1 MDDLSSMQ
9 RKASERGILWQIRAG
24 HFGLFWRMSMSRMR
38 FVLGGMLAVALIGG
52 GLLFGDDP
60 KPKGQGRLPANWSKL
75 GLSDDQKRQIY
86 SIEGEYKTKID
97 DLQSQIDQLRK
108 KERSEMSKVL
118 TAAQKARLREIV
130 AAKSGG
136 GDDDTAPPKKK
147 PGGDK

>member
-1 MDDLSSMQ
+1 M
-9 RKASERGILWQIRAG
+9 RK
-24 HFGLFWRMSMSRMR
+24 SR
-38 FVLGGMLAVALIGG
+38 FLLGGVLAVALIGG
-52 GLLFGDDP
+52 GMLFGDDP
-60 KPKGQGRLPANWSKL
+60 KPKGQGRLPSNWSKL

-86 SIEGEYKTKID
+86 SIEAEYKTKID

-108 KERSEMSKVL
+108 KERSEMSRVL

-136 GDDDTAPPKKK
+136 DDDTAPPKKK

>member
-1 MDDLSSMQ
+1 MLRQ
-9 RKASERGILWQIRAG
+9 RLLLGSVLTVAL
-24 HFGLFWRMSMSRMR
+24 
-38 FVLGGMLAVALIGG
+38 LGGGF
-52 GLLFGDDP
+52 LLGDDP

-86 SIEGEYKTKID
+86 SIEAEYKTKID
-97 DLQSQIDQLRK
+97 DLQSQIDQLRR

>member
-1 MDDLSSMQ
+1 
-9 RKASERGILWQIRAG
+9 
-24 HFGLFWRMSMSRMR
+24 MSRMR
-38 FVLGGMLAVALIGG
+38 FVLGGMLVVALIGG

-60 KPKGQGRLPANWSKL
+60 KPKGQGRLPPNWSKL

-97 DLQSQIDQLRK
+97 DLQSQIDQLRR

-118 TAAQKARLREIV
+118 TAAQKARLREII

-136 GDDDTAPPKKK
+136 GDDDSAPPKKK